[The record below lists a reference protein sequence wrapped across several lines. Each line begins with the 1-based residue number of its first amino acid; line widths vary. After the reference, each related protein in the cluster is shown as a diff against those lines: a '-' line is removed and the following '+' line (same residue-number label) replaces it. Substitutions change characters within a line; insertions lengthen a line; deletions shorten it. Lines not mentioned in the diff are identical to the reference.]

1 MSIAATSS
9 SAGRLAGLDNHAVA
23 PGVVL
28 SFGLGLDSTSLLIRW
43 ITDAASR
50 DFALED
56 LAVVT
61 AMTGHESA
69 ATIDAMNRLVLPRM
83 RQHAIRYIQT
93 ARSQRSTSRAGDGIV
108 ILDDSRSPQ
117 KLYAAGAYTLGDEM
131 LSAGTIPQRGGS
143 RMCSVHAK
151 GDALDPVIARI
162 TQGLPYRHAIGFE
175 ANEAARAAKDRLHD
189 TELRTGWYPLMDW
202 GWDRSDCN
210 RYLLDVLGATVPK
223 SCCGFCPF
231 AMSTAAGRAQVIE
244 RYRHE
249 PQLGADAM
257 FLEHLARSINPSQT
271 LIEGSSVA
279 DLVSEAGLSEVI
291 DLFEAKLRN
300 RAWSIYEVR
309 RVTRPGK
316 DGKRGLVARSL
327 RIVATGSRMAMTE
340 QLALQPGRPVC
351 GQDGIV
357 RRVLH
362 DRRRDGI
369 DHLFVAAPAGAQAKQ
384 RSGFEQWWQEAT
396 ADALF

>member
-1 MSIAATSS
+1 M
-9 SAGRLAGLDNHAVA
+9 L
-23 PGVVL
+23 
-28 SFGLGLDSTSLLIRW
+28 
-43 ITDAASR
+43 
-50 DFALED
+50 
-56 LAVVT
+56 VT

-69 ATIDAMNRLVLPRM
+69 ATVEAMNRLVLPRL

-93 ARSQRSTSRAGDGIV
+93 ARSQRRTSRAGDGIV

-117 KLYAAGAYTLGDEM
+117 QLHAGGQYTLGDEM
-131 LSAGTIPQRGGS
+131 LSAATIPQRGGS
-143 RMCSVHAK
+143 RICSVHSK

-162 TQGLPYRHAIGFE
+162 TQGRPYRHAVGFE
-175 ANEAARAAKDRLHD
+175 ANEASRAAKDRLHD
-189 TELRTGWYPLMDW
+189 TELRCGWYPLQDW
-202 GWDRSDCN
+202 GWTRSDCQ
-210 RYLLDVLGATVPK
+210 RYLLEVLGETVPK

-244 RYRHE
+244 RYRQE

-257 FLEHLARSINPSQT
+257 FLEHVARSINPSQT

-279 DLVSEAGLSEVI
+279 DLVIEAGLSEVS
-291 DLFEAKLRN
+291 DLFEAELHN

-309 RVTRPGK
+309 RVARPGK
-316 DGKRGLVARSL
+316 DGKRGIVARSL
-327 RIVATGSRMAMTE
+327 RIVATGSRAAMAD
-340 QLALQPGRPVC
+340 QLASQPGGPVR

-357 RRVLH
+357 RHVL
-362 DRRRDGI
+362 RERGRGGI

>member
-1 MSIAATSS
+1 MPITATQYSPK
-9 SAGRLAGLDNHAVA
+9 RLAGLDSHAAA
-23 PGVVL
+23 PSVVL

-43 ITDAASR
+43 LTDTSSR

-56 LAVVT
+56 LVLVT

-69 ATIDAMNRLVLPRM
+69 ATIDAMNRLVLPRL

-93 ARSQRSTSRAGDGIV
+93 ARSQRRTSRAGDGIV
-108 ILDDSRSPQ
+108 ILDDSRTPQ
-117 KLYAAGAYTLGDEM
+117 ELHAGGQYTLGDEM
-131 LSAGTIPQRGGS
+131 LSAATIPQRGGS
-143 RMCSVHAK
+143 RICSVHSK

-162 TQGLPYRHAIGFE
+162 TKGRPYRHALGFE
-175 ANEAARAAKDRLHD
+175 ANEAARAAKDQLHD
-189 TELRTGWYPLMDW
+189 TELRRGWYPLIDW
-202 GWDRSDCN
+202 RWTRSHCR
-210 RYLLDVLGATVPK
+210 RYLLDVLGESVPK

-231 AMSTAAGRAQVIE
+231 AMSTAAGRAQVVE
-244 RYRHE
+244 RYRRE

-257 FLEHLARSINPSQT
+257 FLEHLARSINPAQT

-279 DLVSEAGLSEVI
+279 DLVTESGLSEVR
-291 DLFEAKLRN
+291 DLFEAELHN

-316 DGKRGLVARSL
+316 DGRRGIVARSL
-327 RIVATGSRMAMTE
+327 RIVATGSRAAMTD
-340 QLALQPGRPVC
+340 QLASQPGRSVR

-357 RRVLH
+357 RHVLR

-384 RSGFEQWWQEAT
+384 RAGFEQWWQEAT
-396 ADALF
+396 ADSLF

>member
-1 MSIAATSS
+1 MPITATQYSPK
-9 SAGRLAGLDNHAVA
+9 RLAGLDSHAA
-23 PGVVL
+23 TPSVVL

-43 ITDAASR
+43 LTDASSR
-50 DFALED
+50 DFALEE
-56 LAVVT
+56 LVLVT

-69 ATIDAMNRLVLPRM
+69 ATVEAMNRLVLPRL

-93 ARSQRSTSRAGDGIV
+93 ARSQRRTSRAGDGIV

-117 KLYAAGAYTLGDEM
+117 QLHAGGQYTLGDEM
-131 LSAGTIPQRGGS
+131 LSAATIPQRGGS
-143 RMCSVHAK
+143 RICSVHSK

-162 TQGLPYRHAIGFE
+162 TQGRPYRHAVGFE
-175 ANEAARAAKDRLHD
+175 ANEASRAAKDRLHD
-189 TELRTGWYPLMDW
+189 TELRCGWYPLQDW
-202 GWDRSDCN
+202 GWTRSDCQ
-210 RYLLDVLGATVPK
+210 RYLLEVLGETVPK

-244 RYRHE
+244 RYRQE

-257 FLEHLARSINPSQT
+257 FLEHVARSINPSQT

-279 DLVSEAGLSEVI
+279 DLVIEAGLSEVS
-291 DLFEAKLRN
+291 DLFEAELHN

-309 RVTRPGK
+309 RVARPGK
-316 DGKRGLVARSL
+316 DGKRGIVARSL
-327 RIVATGSRMAMTE
+327 RIVATGSRAAMAD
-340 QLALQPGRPVC
+340 QLASQPGGPVR

-357 RRVLH
+357 RHVL
-362 DRRRDGI
+362 RERGRGGI

>member
-1 MSIAATSS
+1 MPIAATQYSPE
-9 SAGRLAGLDNHAVA
+9 RLSGLGSYATA
-23 PGVVL
+23 PSVVL

-43 ITDAASR
+43 LTDPSSR

-56 LAVVT
+56 LVLVT

-69 ATIDAMNRLVLPRM
+69 ATVDAMNRLVLPRL
-83 RQHAIRYIQT
+83 RHHAIRYIQA
-93 ARSQRSTSRAGDGIV
+93 ARSQRRTNRAGDGIV
-108 ILDDSRSPQ
+108 VLDDSRHPQ
-117 KLYAAGAYTLGDEM
+117 KLYADGQYTLGDEM
-131 LSAGTIPQRGGS
+131 LSAATIPQRGGS
-143 RMCSVHAK
+143 RICSVHSK

-162 TQGLPYRHAIGFE
+162 TQGRPYRHVVGFE

-189 TELRTGWYPLMDW
+189 TELRRGWYPLMEW
-202 GWDRSDCN
+202 GWTRSDCR
-210 RYLLDVLGATVPK
+210 RYLVDLLGESVPK

-231 AMSTAAGRAQVIE
+231 AMSTAAGRVQVIE
-244 RYRHE
+244 RYRQE

-257 FLEHLARSINPSQT
+257 FLEHVARSINPSQT

-279 DLVSEAGLSEVI
+279 DLVIEAGLSEVSE
-291 DLFEAKLRN
+291 LFKAELHN
-300 RAWSIYEVR
+300 RAWSVYEVR

-316 DGKRGLVARSL
+316 DGRRGIVARSL
-327 RIVATGSRMAMTE
+327 RIVATGSRAAMAG
-340 QLALQPGRPVC
+340 QLALQPGRPVR
-351 GQDGIV
+351 GHDGIV
-357 RRVLH
+357 RHVL
-362 DRRRDGI
+362 RERGRDGI

>member
-1 MSIAATSS
+1 MHVAATQYSPQ
-9 SAGRLAGLDNHAVA
+9 RLSGLDTHATA
-23 PGVVL
+23 PTVVL

-43 ITDAASR
+43 LTDPASR

-56 LAVVT
+56 LVLVT

-69 ATIDAMNRLVLPRM
+69 ATVDAMNRLVLPRL
-83 RQHAIRYIQT
+83 RHHGIRYIQT
-93 ARSQRSTSRAGDGIV
+93 ARSQRRTSRAGDGIV
-108 ILDDSRSPQ
+108 VLDDSRHPQ
-117 KLYAAGAYTLGDEM
+117 QLHAAGQYTLGDEM
-131 LSAGTIPQRGGS
+131 LSAATIPQRGGS
-143 RMCSVHAK
+143 RICSVHSK

-162 TQGLPYRHAIGFE
+162 TQGRPYRHAVGFE

-189 TELRTGWYPLMDW
+189 TELRRGWYPLMDW
-202 GWDRSDCN
+202 GWTRSDCR
-210 RYLLDVLGATVPK
+210 RYLVDILGESVPK

-244 RYRHE
+244 RYRRE

-257 FLEHLARSINPSQT
+257 FLEHLARSINPAQT

-279 DLVSEAGLSEVI
+279 DLVIGAGLSEVS
-291 DLFEAKLRN
+291 DLFDAQLHN

-316 DGKRGLVARSL
+316 DGRRGIVARSL
-327 RIVATGSRMAMTE
+327 RIIATGSRAAMTD
-340 QLALQPGRPVC
+340 QLALQPGRSVR

-357 RRVLH
+357 RHVL
-362 DRRRDGI
+362 RERGRDGL

-396 ADALF
+396 ADSLF